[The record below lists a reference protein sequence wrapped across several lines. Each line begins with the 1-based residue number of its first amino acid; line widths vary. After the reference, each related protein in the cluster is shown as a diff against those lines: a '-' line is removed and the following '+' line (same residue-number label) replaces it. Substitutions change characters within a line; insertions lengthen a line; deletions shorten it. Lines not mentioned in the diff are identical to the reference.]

1 MMAGQGGSA
10 RRRQGPRAI
19 SKSHRT
25 WAEQVSQPTRS
36 DNLRGLFYMAAGM
49 FLFSAV
55 DTCAKFLTD
64 TFPPLQIVW
73 IRQLGLVCGTLLLV
87 GVYGGRIFITAH
99 PVLQLARGVLA
110 AGSATL
116 FIFAI
121 SYVALADAIAVTFI
135 APLIVTVFSAVLLA
149 ERVGLHRWS
158 AILAGFAGT
167 IIVIRP
173 GFESF
178 HPAYIL
184 VLIAATLFAG
194 RQIISRLL
202 SGSDNAYTTVAY
214 TALASSVV
222 LSVPA
227 FSVWVAPQTGQ
238 QILLLAIMAL
248 LAGLAEFM
256 VIKALQIAHAGL
268 VAPVQ
273 YTILIWGT
281 LYGYIIFSDIPDLFT
296 FVGAAI
302 IIASGLYTVHR
313 ERLRSQQS

>member
-1 MMAGQGGSA
+1 MA
-10 RRRQGPRAI
+10 
-19 SKSHRT
+19 
-25 WAEQVSQPTRS
+25 V
-36 DNLRGLFYMAAGM
+36 GM

-55 DTCAKFLTD
+55 DTLAKFLTD
-64 TFPPLQIVW
+64 SLHPLQIVW
-73 IRQLGLVCGTLLLV
+73 IRQLGLVAGTILLMGIY
-87 GVYGGRIFITAH
+87 GVRIFITAH

-116 FIFAI
+116 FIIAI
-121 SYVALADAIAVTFI
+121 SYVSLADAIAVTFI
-135 APLIVTVFSAVLLA
+135 APLIVTVLSAVLLA
-149 ERVGLHRWS
+149 EKVGLHRWS
-158 AILAGFAGT
+158 AIIAGFLGT
-167 IIVIRP
+167 LVVIRP

-178 HPAYIL
+178 HPALLL
-184 VLIAATLFAG
+184 VLFAATLFAG

-214 TALASSVV
+214 TALASSLV
-222 LSVPA
+222 LSVPT
-227 FSVWVAPQTGQ
+227 FYVWVTPQTSQ
-238 QILLLAIMAL
+238 QILLLTIMAL

-281 LYGYIIFSDIPDLFT
+281 LYGFLIFADLPDIFT
-296 FVGAAI
+296 FAGAAI

-313 ERLRSQQS
+313 ERLRDR

>member
-1 MMAGQGGSA
+1 M
-10 RRRQGPRAI
+10 
-19 SKSHRT
+19 
-25 WAEQVSQPTRS
+25 SQPTRS
-36 DNLRGLFYMAAGM
+36 DNLRGLIYMAVGM

-55 DTCAKFLTD
+55 DTLAKFLTD
-64 TFPPLQIVW
+64 SLHPLQIVW
-73 IRQLGLVCGTLLLV
+73 IRQLGLVAGTILLMGIY
-87 GVYGGRIFITAH
+87 GVRIFITAH

-116 FIFAI
+116 FIIAI
-121 SYVALADAIAVTFI
+121 SYTALADAIAVTFI
-135 APLIVTVFSAVLLA
+135 APLIVTVLSAVLLA
-149 ERVGLHRWS
+149 EKVGLHRWS
-158 AILAGFAGT
+158 AIIAGFLGT
-167 IIVIRP
+167 LVVIRP

-178 HPAYIL
+178 HPALLL
-184 VLIAATLFAG
+184 VLSAATLFAG

-214 TALASSVV
+214 TALASSLV

-227 FSVWVAPQTGQ
+227 FYVWVTPQTSQ
-238 QILLLAIMAL
+238 QILLLTIMAL

-281 LYGYIIFSDIPDLFT
+281 LYGFLVFADLPDIFT
-296 FVGAAI
+296 FAGAAI

-313 ERLRSQQS
+313 ERLQHR

>member
-1 MMAGQGGSA
+1 M
-10 RRRQGPRAI
+10 
-19 SKSHRT
+19 T
-25 WAEQVSQPTRS
+25 V
-36 DNLRGLFYMAAGM
+36 GM

-55 DTCAKFLTD
+55 DALAKFMTD
-64 TFPPLQIVW
+64 TLHPLQIVW
-73 IRQLGLVCGTLLLV
+73 IRQLGLVSGTVLLV
-87 GVYGGRIFITAH
+87 GIYGVRVFVTTH

-116 FIFAI
+116 FIIAI
-121 SYVALADAIAVTFI
+121 SYVALADAIAVTFV
-135 APLIVTVFSAVLLA
+135 APLIVTVLSAMLLA
-149 ERVGLHRWS
+149 EKVGLHRWS
-158 AILAGFAGT
+158 AILAGFVGT
-167 IIVIRP
+167 LIVIRP

-194 RQIISRLL
+194 RQIISRML

-227 FSVWVAPQTGQ
+227 FSVWVMPQSSE
-238 QILLLAIMAL
+238 QIMLLTLMAL

-281 LYGYIIFSDIPDLFT
+281 IYGFLIFADIPDIFT
-296 FVGAAI
+296 YTGAAI

-313 ERLRSQQS
+313 ERLRDR

>member
-1 MMAGQGGSA
+1 MA
-10 RRRQGPRAI
+10 
-19 SKSHRT
+19 
-25 WAEQVSQPTRS
+25 V
-36 DNLRGLFYMAAGM
+36 GM

-55 DTCAKFLTD
+55 DTLAKFLTD
-64 TFPPLQIVW
+64 SLHPLQIVW
-73 IRQLGLVCGTLLLV
+73 IRQLGLVAGTILLMGIY
-87 GVYGGRIFITAH
+87 GVRIFITAH

-116 FIFAI
+116 FIIAI

-135 APLIVTVFSAVLLA
+135 APLIVTVLSAVLLA
-149 ERVGLHRWS
+149 EKVGLHRWS
-158 AILAGFAGT
+158 AIIAGFLGT
-167 IIVIRP
+167 LVVIRP

-178 HPAYIL
+178 HPALLL
-184 VLIAATLFAG
+184 VLFAATLFAG

-214 TALASSVV
+214 TALASSLV

-227 FSVWVAPQTGQ
+227 FYVWVTPQTSQ
-238 QILLLAIMAL
+238 QILLLTIMAL

-281 LYGYIIFSDIPDLFT
+281 LYGFLIFADLPDIFT
-296 FVGAAI
+296 FAGAAI

-313 ERLRSQQS
+313 ERLQHR

>member
-1 MMAGQGGSA
+1 MA
-10 RRRQGPRAI
+10 
-19 SKSHRT
+19 
-25 WAEQVSQPTRS
+25 V
-36 DNLRGLFYMAAGM
+36 GM

-55 DTCAKFLTD
+55 DTLAKFLTD
-64 TFPPLQIVW
+64 SLHPLQIVW
-73 IRQLGLVCGTLLLV
+73 IRQLGLVAGTILLMGIY
-87 GVYGGRIFITAH
+87 GVRIFITAH
-99 PVLQLARGVLA
+99 PVLQLARGILA

-116 FIFAI
+116 FIIAI

-135 APLIVTVFSAVLLA
+135 APLIVTVLSAVLLA
-149 ERVGLHRWS
+149 EKVGLHRWS
-158 AILAGFAGT
+158 AIIAGFLGT
-167 IIVIRP
+167 LVVIRP

-178 HPAYIL
+178 HPALLL
-184 VLIAATLFAG
+184 VLFAATLFAG

-214 TALASSVV
+214 TALASSLV

-227 FSVWVAPQTGQ
+227 FYVWVTPQTSQ
-238 QILLLAIMAL
+238 QILLLTIMAL

-281 LYGYIIFSDIPDLFT
+281 LYGFLIFADLPDIFT
-296 FVGAAI
+296 FAGAAI

-313 ERLRSQQS
+313 ERLQDR

>member
-1 MMAGQGGSA
+1 MA
-10 RRRQGPRAI
+10 
-19 SKSHRT
+19 
-25 WAEQVSQPTRS
+25 V
-36 DNLRGLFYMAAGM
+36 GM

-55 DTCAKFLTD
+55 DTLAKFLTD
-64 TFPPLQIVW
+64 SLHPLQIVW
-73 IRQLGLVCGTLLLV
+73 IRQLGLVAGTILLMGIY
-87 GVYGGRIFITAH
+87 GVRIFITAH

-116 FIFAI
+116 FIIAI
-121 SYVALADAIAVTFI
+121 SYTALADAIAVTFI
-135 APLIVTVFSAVLLA
+135 APLIVTVLSAVLLA
-149 ERVGLHRWS
+149 EKVGLHRWS
-158 AILAGFAGT
+158 AIIAGFLGT
-167 IIVIRP
+167 LVVIRP
-173 GFESF
+173 GLESF
-178 HPAYIL
+178 HPALLL
-184 VLIAATLFAG
+184 VLFAATLFAG

-214 TALASSVV
+214 TALASSLV

-227 FSVWVAPQTGQ
+227 FYVWVTPQTSQ
-238 QILLLAIMAL
+238 QILLLTIMAL

-281 LYGYIIFSDIPDLFT
+281 LYGFLVFADLPDIFT
-296 FVGAAI
+296 FAGAAI

-313 ERLRSQQS
+313 ERLRDR

>member
-1 MMAGQGGSA
+1 M
-10 RRRQGPRAI
+10 
-19 SKSHRT
+19 SKPQRP
-25 WAEQVSQPTRS
+25 WADQISQPTRS
-36 DNLRGLFYMAAGM
+36 DNLRGLIYMAVGM

-55 DTCAKFLTD
+55 DTLAKFLTD
-64 TFPPLQIVW
+64 SLHPLQIVW
-73 IRQLGLVCGTLLLV
+73 IRQLGLVAGTILLMGIY
-87 GVYGGRIFITAH
+87 GVRIFITAH

-116 FIFAI
+116 FIIAI

-135 APLIVTVFSAVLLA
+135 APLIVTVLSAVLLA
-149 ERVGLHRWS
+149 EKVGLHRWS
-158 AILAGFAGT
+158 AIIAGFLGT
-167 IIVIRP
+167 LVVIRP

-178 HPAYIL
+178 HPALLL
-184 VLIAATLFAG
+184 VLFAATLFAG

-214 TALASSVV
+214 TALASSLV

-227 FSVWVAPQTGQ
+227 FYVWVTPQTSQ
-238 QILLLAIMAL
+238 QILLLTIMAL

-281 LYGYIIFSDIPDLFT
+281 LYGFLVFADLPDIFT
-296 FVGAAI
+296 FAGAAI

-313 ERLRSQQS
+313 ERLRDR

>member
-1 MMAGQGGSA
+1 MA
-10 RRRQGPRAI
+10 
-19 SKSHRT
+19 
-25 WAEQVSQPTRS
+25 V
-36 DNLRGLFYMAAGM
+36 GM

-55 DTCAKFLTD
+55 DTLAKFLTD
-64 TFPPLQIVW
+64 SLHPLQIVW
-73 IRQLGLVCGTLLLV
+73 IRQLGLVAGTILLMGIY
-87 GVYGGRIFITAH
+87 GVRIFITAH

-116 FIFAI
+116 FIIAI
-121 SYVALADAIAVTFI
+121 SYAALADAIAVTFI
-135 APLIVTVFSAVLLA
+135 APLIVTVLSAVLLA
-149 ERVGLHRWS
+149 EKVGLHRWS
-158 AILAGFAGT
+158 AIIAGFLGT
-167 IIVIRP
+167 LVVIRP

-178 HPAYIL
+178 HPALLL
-184 VLIAATLFAG
+184 VLFAATLFAG

-214 TALASSVV
+214 TALASSLV

-227 FSVWVAPQTGQ
+227 FYVWVTPQTSQ
-238 QILLLAIMAL
+238 QILLLTIMAL

-281 LYGYIIFSDIPDLFT
+281 LYGFLIFADLPDIFT
-296 FVGAAI
+296 FAGAAI
-302 IIASGLYTVHR
+302 IIASGLYTVQR
-313 ERLRSQQS
+313 ERLRDR

>member
-1 MMAGQGGSA
+1 MA
-10 RRRQGPRAI
+10 
-19 SKSHRT
+19 
-25 WAEQVSQPTRS
+25 V
-36 DNLRGLFYMAAGM
+36 GM

-55 DTCAKFLTD
+55 DTLAKFLTD
-64 TFPPLQIVW
+64 TLHPLQIVW
-73 IRQLGLVCGTLLLV
+73 IRQLGLVAGTILLMGIY
-87 GVYGGRIFITAH
+87 GVRIFITAH

-116 FIFAI
+116 FIIAI

-135 APLIVTVFSAVLLA
+135 APLIVTVLSAVLLA
-149 ERVGLHRWS
+149 EKVGLHRWS
-158 AILAGFAGT
+158 AIIAGFLGT
-167 IIVIRP
+167 LVVIRP

-178 HPAYIL
+178 HPALLL
-184 VLIAATLFAG
+184 VLFAATLFAG

-214 TALASSVV
+214 TALASSLV

-227 FSVWVAPQTGQ
+227 FYVWVTPQTSQ
-238 QILLLAIMAL
+238 QILLLTIMAL

-281 LYGYIIFSDIPDLFT
+281 LYGFLIFADLPDIFT
-296 FVGAAI
+296 FAGAAI

-313 ERLRSQQS
+313 ERLRDR

>member
-1 MMAGQGGSA
+1 MA
-10 RRRQGPRAI
+10 
-19 SKSHRT
+19 
-25 WAEQVSQPTRS
+25 V
-36 DNLRGLFYMAAGM
+36 GM

-55 DTCAKFLTD
+55 DTLAKFLTD
-64 TFPPLQIVW
+64 SLHPLQIVW
-73 IRQLGLVCGTLLLV
+73 IRQLGLVAGTILLMGIY
-87 GVYGGRIFITAH
+87 GVRIFITAH

-116 FIFAI
+116 FIIAI
-121 SYVALADAIAVTFI
+121 SYTALADAIAVTFI
-135 APLIVTVFSAVLLA
+135 APLIVTVLSAVLLA
-149 ERVGLHRWS
+149 EKVGLHRWS
-158 AILAGFAGT
+158 AIIAGFLGT
-167 IIVIRP
+167 LVVIRP

-178 HPAYIL
+178 HPALLL
-184 VLIAATLFAG
+184 VLFAATLFAG

-214 TALASSVV
+214 TALASSLV

-227 FSVWVAPQTGQ
+227 FYVWVTPQTSQ
-238 QILLLAIMAL
+238 QILLLTIMAL

-281 LYGYIIFSDIPDLFT
+281 LYGFLVFADLPDIFT
-296 FVGAAI
+296 FAGAAI

-313 ERLRSQQS
+313 ERLRDR

>member
-1 MMAGQGGSA
+1 MA
-10 RRRQGPRAI
+10 
-19 SKSHRT
+19 
-25 WAEQVSQPTRS
+25 V
-36 DNLRGLFYMAAGM
+36 GM

-55 DTCAKFLTD
+55 DTLAKFLTD
-64 TFPPLQIVW
+64 SLHPLQIVW
-73 IRQLGLVCGTLLLV
+73 IRQLGLVAGTILLMGTY
-87 GVYGGRIFITAH
+87 GVRIFITAH

-116 FIFAI
+116 FIIAI

-135 APLIVTVFSAVLLA
+135 APLIVTVLSAVLLA
-149 ERVGLHRWS
+149 EKVGLHRWS
-158 AILAGFAGT
+158 AIIAGFLGT
-167 IIVIRP
+167 LVVIRP

-178 HPAYIL
+178 HPALLL
-184 VLIAATLFAG
+184 VLFAATLFAG

-214 TALASSVV
+214 TALASSLV

-227 FSVWVAPQTGQ
+227 FYVWVTPQTSQ
-238 QILLLAIMAL
+238 QILLLTIMAL

-281 LYGYIIFSDIPDLFT
+281 LYGFLIFADLPDIFT
-296 FVGAAI
+296 FAGAAI

-313 ERLRSQQS
+313 ERLRDR

>member
-1 MMAGQGGSA
+1 MAG
-10 RRRQGPRAI
+10 
-19 SKSHRT
+19 
-25 WAEQVSQPTRS
+25 
-36 DNLRGLFYMAAGM
+36 GM

-55 DTCAKFLTD
+55 DALAKFLTD
-64 TFPPLQIVW
+64 TLHPLQIVW
-73 IRQLGLVCGTLLLV
+73 IRQLGLVAGTVLLMGLY
-87 GVYGGRIFITAH
+87 GVRIFATTH

-116 FIFAI
+116 FIVAI

-135 APLIVTVFSAVLLA
+135 APLIVTIFSAVLLA
-149 ERVGLHRWS
+149 EKVGIHRWS
-158 AILAGFAGT
+158 AIVAGFIGT
-167 IIVIRP
+167 LVVIRP

-178 HPAYIL
+178 HPALLL
-184 VLIAATLFAG
+184 VLFAATLFAC

-227 FSVWVAPQTGQ
+227 LFVWTTPQTTQ
-238 QILLLAIMAL
+238 VILLLMVMAL

-281 LYGYIIFSDIPDLFT
+281 LYGVLIFADVPDIFT
-296 FVGAAI
+296 FAGAAI
-302 IIASGLYTVHR
+302 IVASGLYTVHR
-313 ERLRSQQS
+313 ERLRDR

>member
-1 MMAGQGGSA
+1 MA
-10 RRRQGPRAI
+10 
-19 SKSHRT
+19 
-25 WAEQVSQPTRS
+25 V
-36 DNLRGLFYMAAGM
+36 GM

-55 DTCAKFLTD
+55 DTLAKFLTD
-64 TFPPLQIVW
+64 TLHPLQIVW
-73 IRQLGLVCGTLLLV
+73 IRQLGLVAGTILLMRIY
-87 GVYGGRIFITAH
+87 GVRIFITAH

-116 FIFAI
+116 FIIAI

-135 APLIVTVFSAVLLA
+135 APLIVTVLSAVLLA
-149 ERVGLHRWS
+149 EKVGLHRWS
-158 AILAGFAGT
+158 AIIAGFLGT
-167 IIVIRP
+167 LVVIRP

-178 HPAYIL
+178 HPALLL
-184 VLIAATLFAG
+184 VLFAATLFAG

-214 TALASSVV
+214 TALASSLV

-227 FSVWVAPQTGQ
+227 FYFWVTPQTSQ
-238 QILLLAIMAL
+238 QILLLTIMAL

-281 LYGYIIFSDIPDLFT
+281 LYGFLVFADLPDIFT
-296 FVGAAI
+296 FAGAAI

-313 ERLRSQQS
+313 ERLRDR

>member
-1 MMAGQGGSA
+1 MA
-10 RRRQGPRAI
+10 
-19 SKSHRT
+19 
-25 WAEQVSQPTRS
+25 V
-36 DNLRGLFYMAAGM
+36 GM

-55 DTCAKFLTD
+55 DTLAKFLTD
-64 TFPPLQIVW
+64 SLHPLQIVW
-73 IRQLGLVCGTLLLV
+73 IRQLGLVAGTILLMGIY
-87 GVYGGRIFITAH
+87 GVRIFITAH

-116 FIFAI
+116 FIIAI
-121 SYVALADAIAVTFI
+121 SYAALADAIAVTFI
-135 APLIVTVFSAVLLA
+135 APLIVTVLSAVLLA
-149 ERVGLHRWS
+149 EKVGLHRWS
-158 AILAGFAGT
+158 AIIAGFLGT
-167 IIVIRP
+167 LVVIRP

-178 HPAYIL
+178 HPALLL
-184 VLIAATLFAG
+184 VLFAATLFAG

-214 TALASSVV
+214 TALASSLV

-227 FSVWVAPQTGQ
+227 FYVWVTPQTSQ
-238 QILLLAIMAL
+238 QILLLTIMAL

-281 LYGYIIFSDIPDLFT
+281 LYGFLVFADLPDIFT
-296 FVGAAI
+296 FAGAAI

-313 ERLRSQQS
+313 ERLRDR

>member
-1 MMAGQGGSA
+1 MA
-10 RRRQGPRAI
+10 
-19 SKSHRT
+19 
-25 WAEQVSQPTRS
+25 V
-36 DNLRGLFYMAAGM
+36 GM

-55 DTCAKFLTD
+55 DTLAKFLTD
-64 TFPPLQIVW
+64 SLHPLQIVW
-73 IRQLGLVCGTLLLV
+73 IRQLGLVAGTILLMGIY
-87 GVYGGRIFITAH
+87 GVRIFITAH

-116 FIFAI
+116 FIIAI
-121 SYVALADAIAVTFI
+121 SYAALADAIAVTFI
-135 APLIVTVFSAVLLA
+135 APLIVTVLSAVLLA
-149 ERVGLHRWS
+149 EKVGLHRWS
-158 AILAGFAGT
+158 AIIAGFLGT
-167 IIVIRP
+167 LVVIRP

-178 HPAYIL
+178 HPALLL
-184 VLIAATLFAG
+184 VLFAATLFAG

-214 TALASSVV
+214 TALASSLV

-227 FSVWVAPQTGQ
+227 FYVWVTPQTSQ
-238 QILLLAIMAL
+238 QILLLTIMAL

-281 LYGYIIFSDIPDLFT
+281 LYGFLVFADLPDIFT
-296 FVGAAI
+296 FAGAAI
-302 IIASGLYTVHR
+302 IIASGLYTVQR
-313 ERLRSQQS
+313 ERLRDR

>member
-1 MMAGQGGSA
+1 MA
-10 RRRQGPRAI
+10 
-19 SKSHRT
+19 
-25 WAEQVSQPTRS
+25 V
-36 DNLRGLFYMAAGM
+36 GM

-55 DTCAKFLTD
+55 DTLAKFLTD
-64 TFPPLQIVW
+64 SFHPLQIVW
-73 IRQLGLVCGTLLLV
+73 IRQLGLVAGTILLMGTY
-87 GVYGGRIFITAH
+87 GVRIFITAH

-116 FIFAI
+116 FIIAI

-135 APLIVTVFSAVLLA
+135 APLIVTVLSAVLLA
-149 ERVGLHRWS
+149 EKVGLHRWS
-158 AILAGFAGT
+158 AIIAGFLGT
-167 IIVIRP
+167 LVVIRP

-178 HPAYIL
+178 HPALLL
-184 VLIAATLFAG
+184 VLFAATLFAG

-214 TALASSVV
+214 TALASSLV

-227 FSVWVAPQTGQ
+227 FYVWVTPQTSQ
-238 QILLLAIMAL
+238 QILLLTIMAL

-281 LYGYIIFSDIPDLFT
+281 LYGFLIFADLPDIFT
-296 FVGAAI
+296 FAGAAI

-313 ERLRSQQS
+313 ERLRDR

>member
-1 MMAGQGGSA
+1 MA
-10 RRRQGPRAI
+10 
-19 SKSHRT
+19 
-25 WAEQVSQPTRS
+25 V
-36 DNLRGLFYMAAGM
+36 GM

-55 DTCAKFLTD
+55 DTLAKFLTD
-64 TFPPLQIVW
+64 TLHPLQIVW
-73 IRQLGLVCGTLLLV
+73 IRQLGLVAGTILLMGIY
-87 GVYGGRIFITAH
+87 GVRIFITAH

-116 FIFAI
+116 FIIAI

-135 APLIVTVFSAVLLA
+135 APLIVTVLSAVLLA
-149 ERVGLHRWS
+149 EKVGLHRWS
-158 AILAGFAGT
+158 AIIAGFLGT
-167 IIVIRP
+167 LVVIRP

-178 HPAYIL
+178 HPALLL
-184 VLIAATLFAG
+184 VLFAATLFAG

-214 TALASSVV
+214 TALASSLV

-227 FSVWVAPQTGQ
+227 FYVWVTPQTSQ
-238 QILLLAIMAL
+238 QILLLTIMAL

-281 LYGYIIFSDIPDLFT
+281 LYGFLIFADLPDIFT
-296 FVGAAI
+296 FAGAAI

-313 ERLRSQQS
+313 ERLQHR

>member
-1 MMAGQGGSA
+1 MA
-10 RRRQGPRAI
+10 
-19 SKSHRT
+19 
-25 WAEQVSQPTRS
+25 V
-36 DNLRGLFYMAAGM
+36 GM

-55 DTCAKFLTD
+55 DTLAKFLTD
-64 TFPPLQIVW
+64 SLHPLQIVW
-73 IRQLGLVCGTLLLV
+73 IRQLGLVAGTILLMGIY
-87 GVYGGRIFITAH
+87 GVRIFITAH

-116 FIFAI
+116 FIIAI

-135 APLIVTVFSAVLLA
+135 APLIVTVLSAVLLA
-149 ERVGLHRWS
+149 EKVGLHRWS
-158 AILAGFAGT
+158 AIIAGFLGT
-167 IIVIRP
+167 LVVIRP

-178 HPAYIL
+178 HPALLL
-184 VLIAATLFAG
+184 VLFAATLFAG

-202 SGSDNAYTTVAY
+202 SGNDNAYTTVAY
-214 TALASSVV
+214 TALASSLV

-227 FSVWVAPQTGQ
+227 FYVWVTPQTSQ
-238 QILLLAIMAL
+238 QILLLTIMAL

-281 LYGYIIFSDIPDLFT
+281 LYGFLIFADLPDIFT
-296 FVGAAI
+296 FAGAAI

-313 ERLRSQQS
+313 ERLQHR

>member
-1 MMAGQGGSA
+1 
-10 RRRQGPRAI
+10 
-19 SKSHRT
+19 
-25 WAEQVSQPTRS
+25 
-36 DNLRGLFYMAAGM
+36 MAAGM

-55 DTCAKFLTD
+55 DALAKFLTD
-64 TFPPLQIVW
+64 SLHPLQIVW
-73 IRQLGLVCGTLLLV
+73 IRQLGLVAGTMLLAGFY
-87 GVYGGRIFITAH
+87 GVRIFVTAH

-110 AGSATL
+110 AGSAAL
-116 FIFAI
+116 FIIAI

-135 APLIVTVFSAVLLA
+135 APLIVTVLSAVLLA
-149 ERVGLHRWS
+149 EKVGIHRWG
-158 AILAGFAGT
+158 AIIAGFIGT
-167 IIVIRP
+167 LVVIRP

-178 HPAYIL
+178 HPALLL
-184 VLIAATLFAG
+184 VLFAATLFAG

-214 TALASSVV
+214 TALASSMV

-227 FSVWVAPQTGQ
+227 FYVWTTPQTGQ
-238 QILLLAIMAL
+238 HILLLTIMAL

-281 LYGYIIFSDIPDLFT
+281 LYGFLIFADIPDIFT
-296 FVGAAI
+296 FAGAAI

-313 ERLRSQQS
+313 ERLRDR

>member
-1 MMAGQGGSA
+1 MA
-10 RRRQGPRAI
+10 
-19 SKSHRT
+19 
-25 WAEQVSQPTRS
+25 V
-36 DNLRGLFYMAAGM
+36 GM

-55 DTCAKFLTD
+55 DTLAKFLTD
-64 TFPPLQIVW
+64 SLHPLQIVW
-73 IRQLGLVCGTLLLV
+73 IRQLGLVAGTILLMGIY
-87 GVYGGRIFITAH
+87 GVRIFITAH

-116 FIFAI
+116 FIIAI
-121 SYVALADAIAVTFI
+121 SYAALADAIAVTFI
-135 APLIVTVFSAVLLA
+135 APLIVTVLSAVLLA
-149 ERVGLHRWS
+149 EKVGLHRWS
-158 AILAGFAGT
+158 AIIAGFLGT
-167 IIVIRP
+167 LVVIRP

-178 HPAYIL
+178 HPALLL
-184 VLIAATLFAG
+184 VLFAATLFAG

-214 TALASSVV
+214 TALASSLV

-227 FSVWVAPQTGQ
+227 FYVWVTPQTSQ
-238 QILLLAIMAL
+238 QILLLTIMAL

-256 VIKALQIAHAGL
+256 VIKALQVAHAGL

-281 LYGYIIFSDIPDLFT
+281 LYGFLIFADLPDIFT
-296 FVGAAI
+296 FAGAAI

-313 ERLRSQQS
+313 ERLQHR

>member
-1 MMAGQGGSA
+1 MA
-10 RRRQGPRAI
+10 
-19 SKSHRT
+19 
-25 WAEQVSQPTRS
+25 V
-36 DNLRGLFYMAAGM
+36 GM

-55 DTCAKFLTD
+55 DTLAKFLTD
-64 TFPPLQIVW
+64 SLHPLQIVW
-73 IRQLGLVCGTLLLV
+73 IRQLGLVAGTISLMGIY
-87 GVYGGRIFITAH
+87 GVRIFITAH

-116 FIFAI
+116 FIIAI

-135 APLIVTVFSAVLLA
+135 APLIVTVLSAVLLA
-149 ERVGLHRWS
+149 EKVGLHRWS
-158 AILAGFAGT
+158 AIIAGFLGT
-167 IIVIRP
+167 LVVIRP

-178 HPAYIL
+178 HPALLL
-184 VLIAATLFAG
+184 VLFAATLFAG

-214 TALASSVV
+214 TALASSLV

-227 FSVWVAPQTGQ
+227 FYVWVTPQTSQ
-238 QILLLAIMAL
+238 QILLLTIMAL

-281 LYGYIIFSDIPDLFT
+281 LYGFLVFADLPDIFT

-313 ERLRSQQS
+313 ERLRDR

>member
-1 MMAGQGGSA
+1 MA
-10 RRRQGPRAI
+10 
-19 SKSHRT
+19 
-25 WAEQVSQPTRS
+25 V
-36 DNLRGLFYMAAGM
+36 GM

-55 DTCAKFLTD
+55 DTLAKFLTD
-64 TFPPLQIVW
+64 TLHPLQIVW
-73 IRQLGLVCGTLLLV
+73 IRQLGLVAGTILLMGIY
-87 GVYGGRIFITAH
+87 GVRIFITAH

-116 FIFAI
+116 FIIAI

-135 APLIVTVFSAVLLA
+135 APLIVTVLSAVLLA
-149 ERVGLHRWS
+149 EKVGLHRWS
-158 AILAGFAGT
+158 AIIAGFLGT
-167 IIVIRP
+167 LVVIRP

-178 HPAYIL
+178 HPALLL
-184 VLIAATLFAG
+184 VLFAATLFAG

-214 TALASSVV
+214 TALASSLV

-227 FSVWVAPQTGQ
+227 FYVWVTPQTSQ
-238 QILLLAIMAL
+238 QILLLTIMAL

-281 LYGYIIFSDIPDLFT
+281 LYGFLVFSDLPDIFT
-296 FVGAAI
+296 FAGTAI

-313 ERLRSQQS
+313 ERLRDR

>member
-1 MMAGQGGSA
+1 MA
-10 RRRQGPRAI
+10 
-19 SKSHRT
+19 
-25 WAEQVSQPTRS
+25 V
-36 DNLRGLFYMAAGM
+36 GM

-55 DTCAKFLTD
+55 DTLAKFLTD
-64 TFPPLQIVW
+64 TLHPLQIVW
-73 IRQLGLVCGTLLLV
+73 IRQLGLVAGTILLMGIY
-87 GVYGGRIFITAH
+87 GVRIFITAH

-116 FIFAI
+116 FIIAI

-135 APLIVTVFSAVLLA
+135 APLIVTVLSAVLLA
-149 ERVGLHRWS
+149 EKVGLHRWS
-158 AILAGFAGT
+158 AIIAGFLGT
-167 IIVIRP
+167 LVVIRP

-178 HPAYIL
+178 HPALLL
-184 VLIAATLFAG
+184 VLFAATLFAG

-214 TALASSVV
+214 TALASSLV

-227 FSVWVAPQTGQ
+227 FYFWVTPQTSQ
-238 QILLLAIMAL
+238 QILLLTIMAL

-281 LYGYIIFSDIPDLFT
+281 LYGFLVFADLPDIFT
-296 FVGAAI
+296 FAGAAI

-313 ERLRSQQS
+313 ERLRDR

>member
-1 MMAGQGGSA
+1 MA
-10 RRRQGPRAI
+10 
-19 SKSHRT
+19 
-25 WAEQVSQPTRS
+25 V
-36 DNLRGLFYMAAGM
+36 GM

-55 DTCAKFLTD
+55 DTLAKFLTD
-64 TFPPLQIVW
+64 SLHPLQIVW
-73 IRQLGLVCGTLLLV
+73 IRQLGLVAGTILLMGIY
-87 GVYGGRIFITAH
+87 GVRIFITAH
-99 PVLQLARGVLA
+99 PVLQLARGILA

-116 FIFAI
+116 FIIAI

-135 APLIVTVFSAVLLA
+135 APLIVTMLSAVLLA
-149 ERVGLHRWS
+149 EKVGLHRWS
-158 AILAGFAGT
+158 AIIAGFLGT
-167 IIVIRP
+167 LVVIRP

-178 HPAYIL
+178 HPALLL
-184 VLIAATLFAG
+184 VLFAATLFAG

-214 TALASSVV
+214 TALASSLV

-227 FSVWVAPQTGQ
+227 FYVWVTPQTSQ
-238 QILLLAIMAL
+238 QILLLTIMAL

-281 LYGYIIFSDIPDLFT
+281 LYGFLIFADLPDIFT
-296 FVGAAI
+296 FAGAAI

-313 ERLRSQQS
+313 ERLQDR

>member
-1 MMAGQGGSA
+1 
-10 RRRQGPRAI
+10 
-19 SKSHRT
+19 
-25 WAEQVSQPTRS
+25 
-36 DNLRGLFYMAAGM
+36 MAAGM

-55 DTCAKFLTD
+55 DALAKFLTD
-64 TFPPLQIVW
+64 SLHPLQIVW
-73 IRQLGLVCGTLLLV
+73 IRQLGLVAGTMLLAGLY
-87 GVYGGRIFITAH
+87 GVRIFVTAH

-110 AGSATL
+110 AGSAAL
-116 FIFAI
+116 FIIAI

-135 APLIVTVFSAVLLA
+135 APLIVTVLSAVLLA
-149 ERVGLHRWS
+149 EKVGIHRWG
-158 AILAGFAGT
+158 AIIAGFIGT
-167 IIVIRP
+167 LVVIRP

-178 HPAYIL
+178 HPALLL
-184 VLIAATLFAG
+184 VLFAATLFAG

-214 TALASSVV
+214 TALASSMV

-227 FSVWVAPQTGQ
+227 FYVWTTPPTGQ
-238 QILLLAIMAL
+238 HILLLTIMAL

-281 LYGYIIFSDIPDLFT
+281 LYGFLIFADIPDIFT
-296 FVGAAI
+296 FAGAAI

-313 ERLRSQQS
+313 ERLRDR

>member
-1 MMAGQGGSA
+1 MA
-10 RRRQGPRAI
+10 
-19 SKSHRT
+19 
-25 WAEQVSQPTRS
+25 V
-36 DNLRGLFYMAAGM
+36 GM

-55 DTCAKFLTD
+55 DTLAKFLTD
-64 TFPPLQIVW
+64 TLHPLQIVW
-73 IRQLGLVCGTLLLV
+73 IRQLGLVAGTILLMGIY
-87 GVYGGRIFITAH
+87 GVRIFITAH

-116 FIFAI
+116 FIIAI

-135 APLIVTVFSAVLLA
+135 APLIVTVLSAVLLA
-149 ERVGLHRWS
+149 EKVGLHRWS
-158 AILAGFAGT
+158 AIIAGFLGT
-167 IIVIRP
+167 LVVIRP

-178 HPAYIL
+178 HPALLL
-184 VLIAATLFAG
+184 VLFAATLFAG

-214 TALASSVV
+214 TALASSLV

-227 FSVWVAPQTGQ
+227 FYVWVTPQTSQ
-238 QILLLAIMAL
+238 QILLLTIMAF

-281 LYGYIIFSDIPDLFT
+281 LYGFLVFADLPDIFT
-296 FVGAAI
+296 FAGAAI

-313 ERLRSQQS
+313 ERLRDR

>member
-1 MMAGQGGSA
+1 MA
-10 RRRQGPRAI
+10 
-19 SKSHRT
+19 
-25 WAEQVSQPTRS
+25 V
-36 DNLRGLFYMAAGM
+36 GM

-55 DTCAKFLTD
+55 DTLAKFLTD
-64 TFPPLQIVW
+64 TLHPLQIVW
-73 IRQLGLVCGTLLLV
+73 IRQLGLVAGTILLMGIY
-87 GVYGGRIFITAH
+87 GVRIFITAH

-116 FIFAI
+116 FIIAI
-121 SYVALADAIAVTFI
+121 SYAALADAIAVTFI
-135 APLIVTVFSAVLLA
+135 APLIVTVLSAVLLA
-149 ERVGLHRWS
+149 EKVGLHRWS
-158 AILAGFAGT
+158 AIIAGFLGT
-167 IIVIRP
+167 LVVIRP

-178 HPAYIL
+178 HPALLL
-184 VLIAATLFAG
+184 VLFAATLFAG

-214 TALASSVV
+214 TALASSLV

-227 FSVWVAPQTGQ
+227 FYVWVTPQTSQ
-238 QILLLAIMAL
+238 QILLLTIMAL

-281 LYGYIIFSDIPDLFT
+281 LYGFLVFADLPDIFT
-296 FVGAAI
+296 FAGAAI

-313 ERLRSQQS
+313 ERLRDR